1 MRSFDDFAVRAA
13 ALSDTRDCDRG
24 IGTFFFE
31 RNERPLTPICPA
43 SFGSMHERSFAVI
56 GRSFAAACRRQK
68 RFSY

>member
-43 SFGSMHERSFAVI
+43 SSLLGFLTAIVERLPI
-56 GRSFAAACRRQK
+56 RK
-68 RFSY
+68 DKEP

>member
-43 SFGSMHERSFAVI
+43 SFGSMQ
-56 GRSFAAACRRQK
+56 GYRQE
-68 RFSY
+68 SVSVLGV